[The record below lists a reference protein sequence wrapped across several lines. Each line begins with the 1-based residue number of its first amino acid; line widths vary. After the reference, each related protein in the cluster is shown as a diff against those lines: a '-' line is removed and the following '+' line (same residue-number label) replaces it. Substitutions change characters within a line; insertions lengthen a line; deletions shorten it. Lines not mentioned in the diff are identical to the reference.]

1 MSKYDCCPRYWR
13 GCFSCP
19 EFLRDQIFFC
29 RKANRV
35 RYGSDVVSVDDER
48 EYKAE
53 KKRTGGC
60 WWAKKVPGA
69 VEKHDA

>member
-19 EFLRDQIFFC
+19 EFMRDQIFFC

-53 KKRTGGC
+53 KKRMERTGGC
-60 WWAKKVPGA
+60 WWKQRG
-69 VEKHDA
+69 VE

>member
-1 MSKYDCCPRYWR
+1 M
-13 GCFSCP
+13 
-19 EFLRDQIFFC
+19 RDQIFFC

-35 RYGSDVVSVDDER
+35 RYGSDVVSIDDER
-48 EYKAE
+48 EYKAD